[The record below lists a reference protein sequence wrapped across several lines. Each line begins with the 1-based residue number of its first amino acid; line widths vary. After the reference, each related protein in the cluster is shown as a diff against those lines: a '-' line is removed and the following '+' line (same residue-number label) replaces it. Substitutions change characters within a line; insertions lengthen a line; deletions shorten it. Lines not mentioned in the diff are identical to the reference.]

1 MFENHSNC
9 LILKIVK
16 SELGLFSKM
25 WIFIESIKNYWY
37 NLEYFWRENSNI
49 WNICNIN
56 RRKWDILAIFKHC
69 REGREMG
76 ELTIFILSNFDAIS
90 QCFVINAFGFIFQ
103 AFFFFDDK
111 IDLADS
117 FMNK

>member
-1 MFENHSNC
+1 MSHFEKYEKWARFVFKDVNFHS
-9 LILKIVK
+9 KHK
-16 SELGLFSKM
+16 K
-25 WIFIESIKNYWY
+25 KYWY
-37 NLEYFWRENSNI
+37 NFEYFWRENSNL
-49 WNICNIN
+49 WNIFDIN